1 MKKILIRAP
10 RDPKSIIA
18 SFPFFHGLWSEFPD
32 GDFNI
37 VIDQGL
43 EKFYSFLPFP
53 IKFLS
58 IRKEN
63 WILPEIH
70 RFAKNLTSIN
80 YIDLYFD
87 LENTFKSGYLG
98 FALRCSERVGFE
110 NGLKKF
116 FYNKKMSWREEAPSE
131 NFYLRYIEDYSG
143 KLLKEIE
150 VSGKTSL
157 TEGSNPLVTNGL
169 FGNDVNPTYFIVL
182 LEDLGIKESDLARV
196 NRDGSER
203 EEELNETEKMWKEFF
218 CSFEGQRFI
227 FWSSRLDLELN
238 EYIKSLGGGNEYFH
252 QRGNDFSK
260 LVPLIRHSKAVI
272 TDSKVD
278 SYLSA
283 YGEVPT
289 FAFLEEKDEKYKLK
303 YFKKTPCIV
312 SLKDCLPTK
321 VDLTFSQKEINSVS
335 QAVDLVHEILHL

>member
-1 MKKILIRAP
+1 
-10 RDPKSIIA
+10 
-18 SFPFFHGLWSEFPD
+18 
-32 GDFNI
+32 
-37 VIDQGL
+37 
-43 EKFYSFLPFP
+43 
-53 IKFLS
+53 
-58 IRKEN
+58 
-63 WILPEIH
+63 
-70 RFAKNLTSIN
+70 
-80 YIDLYFD
+80 
-87 LENTFKSGYLG
+87 
-98 FALRCSERVGFE
+98 
-110 NGLKKF
+110 
-116 FYNKKMSWREEAPSE
+116 MSWREEAPSE

-150 VSGKTSL
+150 VSGKTNL
-157 TEGSNPLVTNGL
+157 KEGSNPLVTNGL
-169 FGNDVNPTYFIVL
+169 FGNDVNPTYFVVL
-182 LEDLGIKESDLARV
+182 LENLGIKESDLARV

-218 CSFEGQRFI
+218 CSFQGQRFI

-260 LVPLIRHSKAVI
+260 LVPMIRHSKAVI

-289 FAFLEEKDEKYKLK
+289 FAFLEEKDETYNLK
-303 YFKKTPCIV
+303 HFKKTPCIV

-321 VDLTFSQKEINSVS
+321 VDLIFSQKEINSMS